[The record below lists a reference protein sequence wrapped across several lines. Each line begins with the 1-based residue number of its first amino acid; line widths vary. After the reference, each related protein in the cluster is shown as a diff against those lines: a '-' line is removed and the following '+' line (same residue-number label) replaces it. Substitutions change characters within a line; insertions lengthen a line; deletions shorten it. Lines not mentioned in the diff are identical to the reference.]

1 MESISVHNRMQSSEN
16 SIYVG
21 NSAIRTVTVHLANGR
36 VLQPPGPGVGPGRR
50 RAAPENAQT
59 GCTRSGIYH
68 VGNYGIWTLVTC
80 QRHSPTVVCFTLID
94 QAAYVGW
101 VPVGVRFC

>member
-1 MESISVHNRMQSSEN
+1 MQSSEN

-50 RAAPENAQT
+50 RAAPENAQA